1 MFIQRLM
8 VIKALSLR
16 NVWTVKTLRKE
27 WFAGDYQETK
37 SKKVTLNCET
47 SPLKPTFHVFKLALQ
62 AFWRVKAIFLLAQ
75 PIEISLF
82 RPIFYD
88 ESLEICKK
96 WENELQQWIWG
107 DMLIRRNY

>member
-37 SKKVTLNCET
+37 SKKSDIKLWNVSIKSN
-47 SPLKPTFHVFKLALQ
+47 FKLALQ
-62 AFWRVKAIFLLAQ
+62 AFWRVKAIFLLSV
-75 PIEISLF
+75 PKKTHFHSF
-82 RPIFYD
+82 RHQHYCTFSD
-88 ESLEICKK
+88 E
-96 WENELQQWIWG
+96 
-107 DMLIRRNY
+107 